1 MHQMLVR
8 AHGVRRLMDD
18 GLATEE
24 LRLSRPHD
32 QHEHHT
38 EQDQP
43 EAQDEHQ
50 PDPSDTGAAAIMP
63 GSALSCRVMIKDEEE
78 TESAEQREQELE
90 DEVVRA
96 FEETMAE
103 EPDTTEG
110 RQAVV
115 EADHDAQR
123 EMVSVSTRSLRKVST
138 V

>member
-1 MHQMLVR
+1 MLVR

-18 GLATEE
+18 RLATEE

-32 QHEHHT
+32 QHEDQT

-43 EAQDEHQ
+43 EPQDEHQ
-50 PDPSDTGAAAIMP
+50 PDPSDAGAAAVRRV
-63 GSALSCRVMIKDEEE
+63 SAVTQSDTQDKEQ
-78 TESAEQREQELE
+78 TQSAEQREQEHE

-103 EPDTTEG
+103 EPDAAEG

-115 EADHDAQR
+115 EADHDA
-123 EMVSVSTRSLRKVST
+123 
-138 V
+138 